1 MKSVVIS
8 RPSAL
13 ALCGAALS
21 TLLAAGHA
29 RDARAHALT
38 GGLEP
43 AQAKGPCASADK
55 VSAVDL
61 TVAPSQPLPGDG
73 VAITFRFTAT
83 CPAPAAWRI
92 TAGEKVIGSGTK
104 DVPRAGVVT
113 VMATWLAV
121 QGDTK
126 IVASVDPA
134 NLLGES
140 DAARANNALAH
151 DVHVAGAAPAPEP
164 SPSPPPTVS
173 PTPPPPPG
181 PSGQRGGANGTCSAW
196 ERRVGSKG
204 EGLITVEPARATPSG
219 HDYAECV
226 RRLVGAVPQAFCSP
240 AERKALAK
248 KTWFSQAGEQVP
260 VQRTAECR

>member
-8 RPSAL
+8 RHSAL
-13 ALCGAALS
+13 ALSGAALAA
-21 TLLAAGHA
+21 LLAVAHVG
-29 RDARAHALT
+29 DARAHALT
-38 GGLEP
+38 GGIEP
-43 AQAKGPCASADK
+43 AQAKGPCASVDK

-61 TVAPSQPLPGDG
+61 TVTPSQPHPGDG

-83 CPAPAAWRI
+83 CPVPAAWRVQ
-92 TAGEKVIGSGTK
+92 AGDHVIGSGTK
-104 DVPRAGVVT
+104 DVARAGVVT

-126 IVASVDPA
+126 IVAAVDPA

-140 DAARANNALAH
+140 DAARANNALSH
-151 DVHVAGAAPAPEP
+151 DVHVAGAAPGPEP
-164 SPSPPPTVS
+164 SPPPPPTVS
-173 PTPPPPPG
+173 PSPPPPPG
-181 PSGQRGGANGTCSAW
+181 PSGQRGGANGTCTAW
-196 ERRVGSKG
+196 ERKVGPKG
-204 EGLITVEPARATPSG
+204 EGLIVVEPARATASG

-226 RRLVGAVPQAFCSP
+226 RRLIGAVPHAFCSP